1 MKPDG
6 AFPAETADHG
16 PQTVRGPRAAWPW
29 GLLLWTILLMV
40 PWVSATA
47 DPSPGLPL
55 YELAGEVSFPFPT
68 EPNRL
73 ADVSEHGSRL
83 AVYQYKDER
92 FSIGYTATVMLS
104 PNPEWMDG
112 DPDEWLSDY
121 LYESLKAM
129 DGRLL
134 DQGTL
139 SIQGRPAR
147 YFTATMGVVD
157 HVASSH
163 TVAVF
168 DQGRIHT
175 WALQEVPSISGR
187 TGQEIFAANRDQL
200 RLPAEPAFQGRSGSF
215 FPPPFSSLQLPTDE
229 EHYESL
235 GSVRFPF
242 PGKPEIEALTL
253 AEGQATAAQYVEPKS
268 GRVYMGIRYE
278 GLPSVHDP
286 VETLLRGAQ
295 QGQPTRSE
303 GVIDLGDTV
312 ARYVVFPNQSPS
324 RGGTYTLA
332 FKLNGDVYQ
341 WSLMGRMQERHPEL
355 RAEFFE
361 MAKQIRIR

>member
-1 MKPDG
+1 MKPDR
-6 AFPAETADHG
+6 AFPGETADHG
-16 PQTVRGPRAAWPW
+16 PQKVRGPRAVWLW
-29 GLLLWTILLMV
+29 GLLLWPFLLMV
-40 PWVSATA
+40 PGVSATA
-47 DPSPGLPL
+47 DPTPTLPL
-55 YELAGEVSFPFPT
+55 YELAGEVSLPFPA

-73 ADVSEHGSRL
+73 ADVFEHGSRL
-83 AVYQYKDER
+83 AVYQYTDER

-104 PNPEWMDG
+104 PNPELMDG

-121 LYESLKAM
+121 LAGSLEAM
-129 DGRLL
+129 DGRPL
-134 DQGTL
+134 DQGAL

-147 YFTATMGVVD
+147 YVTATMGVVG

-175 WALQEVPSISGR
+175 WALQEFPSISGR
-187 TGQEIFAANRDQL
+187 VGQEIFAANRDRL
-200 RLPAEPAFQGRSGSF
+200 RLSAAPAFQGRSGVF
-215 FPPPFSSLQLPTDE
+215 FPPPFSSLRLPSDE
-229 EHYESL
+229 EQYESL

-242 PGKPEIEALTL
+242 PGKPEIETL
-253 AEGQATAAQYVEPKS
+253 PLAVGQATAAQYVEPNS
-268 GRVYMGIRYE
+268 GRLYIGVRYE

-286 VETLLRGAQ
+286 AETLLRGAR
-295 QGQPTRSE
+295 QGQPARSE
-303 GVIDLGDTV
+303 GVIDLADTE
-312 ARYVVFPNQSPS
+312 ARYVFFPNQAPS
-324 RGGTYTLA
+324 QGGTYTLA

-355 RAEFFE
+355 QAEFFE